1 LAQDSK
7 NMVAMRW
14 AFTALLVGARL
25 GLPSIPQI
33 TETLEKV
40 EKGLGAL
47 KSSPEG
53 LDSLQAD
60 LNAAIIKLKS
70 DGPSEKDKRLVAS
83 HVQQEIEA
91 FKNVLVAKQE
101 ELAAQAKSA
110 SQLAA
115 MKASGNMA
123 SDESDLFKAL
133 MAVQDAPLAD
143 QLAVVNSSA
152 FRELPIAARLMN
164 ESLAEGANLALEV
177 GTAMDHGSVE
187 AKPTTPKMQLAAISG
202 SLSARANRL
211 KAEIAAMD
219 KKEASREAE
228 AQAGEKGA
236 LGAAATAG
244 MDKAAKALK
253 FFDKAAHRRF
263 LKTRTTKVA
272 EEKDLDD
279 AVAAIKKGDVK
290 KVTQILHDMQAL
302 DPHPL
307 V

>member
-1 LAQDSK
+1 
-7 NMVAMRW
+7 MVAMWW
-14 AFTALLVGARL
+14 AFPLLVTSTLLR
-25 GLPSIPQI
+25 LPSIPQI

-40 EKGLGAL
+40 EKGLSAL

-53 LDSLQAD
+53 MDSLQVD
-60 LNAAIIKLKS
+60 LKAAIAKLKG
-70 DGPSEKDKRLVAS
+70 DTATDEQKRLVAG

-110 SQLAA
+110 SQLAS
-115 MKASGNMA
+115 MKASGSVA
-123 SDESDLFKAL
+123 ADESDLFKAL
-133 MAVQDAPLAD
+133 MGLQDAPLAE
-143 QLAVVNSSA
+143 QLAVVNSSE

-164 ESLAEGANLALEV
+164 ESNKDGANLALEV
-177 GTAMDHGSVE
+177 GTELDHGGPE
-187 AKPTTPKMQLAAISG
+187 DKPTTPKMQLAAISG

-219 KKEASREAE
+219 KKEASRQAE

-236 LGAAATAG
+236 SLGAAETGA

-263 LKTRTTKVA
+263 LKARTTKVA
-272 EEKDLDD
+272 EEKDLDE

-290 KVTQILHDMQAL
+290 KVGQILKDMQAL

>member
-1 LAQDSK
+1 
-7 NMVAMRW
+7 MVAMWW
-14 AFTALLVGARL
+14 AFPLLVTSTLLR
-25 GLPSIPQI
+25 LPSIPQI

-40 EKGLGAL
+40 EKGLSAL

-53 LDSLQAD
+53 MDSLQVD
-60 LNAAIIKLKS
+60 LKAAIAKLKG
-70 DGPSEKDKRLVAS
+70 DTATDEQKRLVAG

-101 ELAAQAKSA
+101 ELAAQAQSA
-110 SQLAA
+110 SKLEK
-115 MKASGNMA
+115 MKAEGSVV

-133 MAVQDAPLAD
+133 MGLQDAPLAE
-143 QLAVVNSSA
+143 QLAVVNSSE

-164 ESLAEGANLALEV
+164 ESNKDGANLALEV
-177 GTAMDHGSVE
+177 GTELDHGGPE
-187 AKPTTPKMQLAAISG
+187 DKPTTPKMQLAAISG

-219 KKEASREAE
+219 KKEASRQAE

-236 LGAAATAG
+236 SLGAAETGA

-263 LKTRTTKVA
+263 LKARTTKVA
-272 EEKDLDD
+272 EEKDLDE

-290 KVTQILHDMQAL
+290 KVGQILKDMQAL

>member
-1 LAQDSK
+1 
-7 NMVAMRW
+7 MVAMWW
-14 AFTALLVGARL
+14 AFPLLVTSTLLR
-25 GLPSIPQI
+25 LPSIPQI

-40 EKGLGAL
+40 EKGLSAL

-53 LDSLQAD
+53 MDSLQVD
-60 LNAAIIKLKS
+60 LKAAIAKLKG
-70 DGPSEKDKRLVAS
+70 DTATDEQKRLVAG

-110 SQLAA
+110 SQLAS
-115 MKASGNMA
+115 MKASGSVA
-123 SDESDLFKAL
+123 ADESDLFKAL
-133 MAVQDAPLAD
+133 MGLQDAPLAE
-143 QLAVVNSSA
+143 QLAVVNSSE

-164 ESLAEGANLALEV
+164 ESNKDGANLALEV
-177 GTAMDHGSVE
+177 GTELDHGGPE
-187 AKPTTPKMQLAAISG
+187 DKPTTPKMQLAAISG

-219 KKEASREAE
+219 KKEASRQSE

-236 LGAAATAG
+236 SLGAAETGA

-263 LKTRTTKVA
+263 LKARTTKVA
-272 EEKDLDD
+272 EEKDLDE

-290 KVTQILHDMQAL
+290 KVGQILKDMQAL

>member
-1 LAQDSK
+1 
-7 NMVAMRW
+7 MWW
-14 AFTALLVGARL
+14 ALPLLVSSALR
-25 GLPSIPQI
+25 LPSILQI

-53 LDSLQAD
+53 MDSLQAD
-60 LNAAIIKLKS
+60 LKGAIAKLKS

-219 KKEASREAE
+219 KKEASRQAE

-236 LGAAATAG
+236 SLGAAETGA

-263 LKTRTTKVA
+263 LKARTTKVA
-272 EEKDLDD
+272 EEKDLDE

-290 KVTQILHDMQAL
+290 KA
-302 DPHPL
+302 
-307 V
+307 

>member
-1 LAQDSK
+1 
-7 NMVAMRW
+7 MVAMWW
-14 AFTALLVGARL
+14 ALPLLVVS
-25 GLPSIPQI
+25 LPSIPQI

-40 EKGLGAL
+40 EKGLSAL

-53 LDSLQAD
+53 MDSLQVD
-60 LNAAIIKLKS
+60 LKAAIAKLKG
-70 DGPSEKDKRLVAS
+70 DTATDEQKRLVAG

-110 SQLAA
+110 SQLAS
-115 MKASGNMA
+115 MKASGSVA
-123 SDESDLFKAL
+123 ADESDLFKAL
-133 MAVQDAPLAD
+133 MGLQDAPLAE
-143 QLAVVNSSA
+143 QLAVVNSSE

-164 ESLAEGANLALEV
+164 ESNKDGANLALEV
-177 GTAMDHGSVE
+177 GTELDHGGPE
-187 AKPTTPKMQLAAISG
+187 DKPTTPKMQLAAISG

-219 KKEASREAE
+219 KKEASRQAE

-236 LGAAATAG
+236 SLGAAETGA

-263 LKTRTTKVA
+263 LKARTTKVA
-272 EEKDLDD
+272 EEKDLDE

-290 KVTQILHDMQAL
+290 KVGQILKDMQAL